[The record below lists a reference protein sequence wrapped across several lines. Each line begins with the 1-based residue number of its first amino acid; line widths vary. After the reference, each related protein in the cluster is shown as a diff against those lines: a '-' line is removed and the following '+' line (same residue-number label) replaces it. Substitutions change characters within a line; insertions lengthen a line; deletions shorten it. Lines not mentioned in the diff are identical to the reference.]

1 MEKLIRRSLLFDIYG
16 ALLTQTQYDVFRA
29 YVLED
34 LSLQEIAEI
43 SGISKQAVS
52 ENLKRAEQRLERYED
67 QLGLLARAQKREQA
81 LKQMAREIER
91 ISVLNQDQALCAPI
105 DRLRGRLEELMKGL

>member
-16 ALLTQTQYDVFRA
+16 ALLTKTQYEVFRA

-34 LSLQEIAEI
+34 LSLQEIAEL

-52 ENLKRAEQRLERYED
+52 ENLKRAEQRLERYEN
-67 QLGLLARAQKREQA
+67 QLGLLSRAQKREEA
-81 LKQMAREIER
+81 FKQMAWEIEQ
-91 ISVLNQDQALCAPI
+91 ISLLNHDQALCASI
-105 DRLRGRLEELMKGL
+105 ERLRGRLEELMKGL